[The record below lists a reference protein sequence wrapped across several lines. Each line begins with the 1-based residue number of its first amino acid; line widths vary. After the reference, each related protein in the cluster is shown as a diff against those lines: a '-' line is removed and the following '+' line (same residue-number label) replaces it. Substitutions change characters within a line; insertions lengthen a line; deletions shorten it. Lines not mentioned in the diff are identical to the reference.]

1 MVKYIIILLSI
12 FGGQNLLAQKIK
24 TGVLVVGSTP
34 AALAAA
40 IQSANSGVKTLLM
53 DAGKLE
59 SITFSEYDK
68 FADVGI
74 YAGFLKHADS
84 LQKGVTKNNV
94 HVFTP
99 SFTASVFKAWTDT
112 VKNLT
117 VLRNASIKKL
127 KKSGRDWEIDLPGRE
142 IKADLIIDGTSN
154 NDIARLAGLSSK
166 ALSESSAVK
175 SVYSDKKY
183 RTSVGVLSKGGSAFA
198 SIPVSSLLAQGIE
211 NLVLAGPV
219 GGISSLHSGQG
230 AGTIAAYCVF
240 FKTSTKNLNIRA
252 IQSELLTYKSRLLK
266 FEDINE
272 SDSSMV
278 ALQHIGVTGIL
289 KVSEVNGRLYFNPDK
304 TISTE
309 DLKVPFREY
318 YSRSQIW
325 FLDNKAEKLNLETT
339 LSLIKFVGSRADE
352 LDKEVNKSWNK
363 SLKLKGDFDLKRV
376 LTRREIAIL
385 FDAYLQPFSVAVDL
399 EGNIKR

>member
-40 IQSANSGVKTLLM
+40 IQSANSGVKTLLI

-166 ALSESSAVK
+166 ALSQSSAIK

-183 RTSVGVLSKGGSAFA
+183 RTSVGVLSKGGSTFA
-198 SIPVSSLLAQGIE
+198 SIPVSSLLVQGIE
-211 NLVLAGPV
+211 NLVLAGPI

-289 KVSEVNGRLYFNPDK
+289 KASEVNGRLYFNPDK

-339 LSLIKFVGSRADE
+339 LSLIKFVGSRAGE